1 MDEPKPPWQVE
12 FFEDNRGQFPVR
24 DYLGELQKADQV
36 KIRDHL
42 RLLREFGT
50 NLGEPHAKAVSGH
63 KPLWELRPSQH
74 RIFYFAVKGRMMIL
88 LHAYRK
94 KRFKLLR
101 KEIDIAK
108 KRMGQFLERE
118 NG

>member
-12 FFEDNRGQFPVR
+12 FFEDNRGRFPVQE
-24 DYLGELQKADQV
+24 YLRELQKEHRAT
-36 KIRDHL
+36 IRNHI

-50 NLGEPHAKAVSGH
+50 NLGEPHAKPVSGH
-63 KPLWELRPSQH
+63 KPLWELRPSPH
-74 RIFYFAVKGRMMIL
+74 RIFYFAVKSRKMIL
-88 LHAYRK
+88 LHAYPK

-101 KEIDIAK
+101 KEIIIAK